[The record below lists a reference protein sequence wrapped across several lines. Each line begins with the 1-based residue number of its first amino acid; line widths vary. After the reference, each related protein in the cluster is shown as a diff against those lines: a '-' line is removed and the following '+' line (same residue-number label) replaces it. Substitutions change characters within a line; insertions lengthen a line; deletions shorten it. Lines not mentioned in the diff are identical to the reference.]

1 MRITELFTAQSIA
14 LDETLTDRDQI
25 IHRLV
30 ELQATHGN
38 ITDKEAYKKAL
49 YAREDEGSTYVD
61 NGITVPH
68 AKTDVVTRPSL
79 AALRLAKPV
88 QYNPEDDGTTDLL
101 FAIAAPE
108 NGSLHVDMLA
118 RMMQMLMNEDFVEKL
133 KAAKTPAE
141 FLDLIDAQEE
151 EQFGSESF
159 TQQQIPQDGYRIL
172 AVTACVNGIAHTY
185 MAAEALVKAGDKL
198 GLPTKVETNGSDGAK
213 NILTREEIAAC
224 DGIIVA
230 AEKKVETARFDGKPV
245 LFTRVDDGIH
255 KPEELIKKIVHGE
268 VPVYHAEGGAVAAE
282 SADTKDSFG
291 RSLYKNLM
299 NGVSHMLPF
308 VVGGGIMIALAFLLD
323 DYAIDPSN
331 FGMNTPVAAFFKTVG
346 SAAFGYMLPILAGF
360 IAMSIADRPGLAVG
374 FAGGI
379 LAMNGTNFADL
390 AAGSTTG
397 ISGGFLASLLAGF
410 AAGYIVE
417 FLKKITEKLPASLN
431 GIRPMLIY
439 PLGGILIVGAMMC
452 AVNPVMGMINTAM
465 TNWLNAMGG
474 TSKVLLGAI
483 VAGMMSV
490 DMGGPFN
497 KAAYVF
503 GTAALASGNYGV
515 MAAVMVGG
523 MVPPIAIALSTTFCP
538 KKWSPDERRNGIV
551 NYVMGLCFVTEGAIP
566 YAAADP
572 LRVLPSCIA
581 GSALAGSLSMVFGCG
596 LRAPHGGIFVFP
608 VVDHPVLYCVAL
620 AVGSLVGA
628 VLLSLLK
635 RTYTEA

>member
-14 LDETLTDRDQI
+14 LDEALQTQEEILS
-25 IHRLV
+25 RLV

-49 YAREDEGSTYVD
+49 YAREAEASTYVD

-68 AKTDVVTRPSL
+68 AKTAVVTRPSL
-79 AALRLAKPV
+79 AALRLSTPV
-88 QYNPEDDGTTDLL
+88 QYNAEDDGTTDLL

-118 RMMQMLMNEDFVEKL
+118 RMMQMLMNEDFVAKL

-141 FLDLIDAQEE
+141 FLDCIDAQEE
-151 EQFGSESF
+151 AQFGAESF
-159 TQQQIPQDGYRIL
+159 TQQVIPQDSYRIL

-185 MAAEALVKAGDKL
+185 MAAEALTKAGDKL

-245 LFTRVDDGIH
+245 LFTRVDDCIH
-255 KPEELIKKIVHGE
+255 KPEELIKKIAHGE
-268 VPVYHAEGGAVAAE
+268 VPVYHAEGGAPAE
-282 SADTKDSFG
+282 DASTKDSFG

-323 DYAIDPSN
+323 DYSIDPAN

-346 SAAFGYMLPILAGF
+346 NAAFGYMLPILAGF

-374 FAGGI
+374 FAGGV
-379 LAMNGTNFADL
+379 LAMNGTNFAGI
-390 AAGSTTG
+390 ANGETTG
-397 ISGGFLASLLAGF
+397 ISGGFLAAMLAGF
-410 AAGYIVE
+410 LAGYIVQ

-431 GIRPMLIY
+431 GLRPMLIY
-439 PLGGILIVGAMMC
+439 PLGGMLIIGAVMC
-452 AVNPVMGMINTAM
+452 GINPVMGMINTAM
-465 TNWLNAMGG
+465 TNWLNALGG
-474 TSKVLLGAI
+474 SSKVLLGAI
-483 VAGMMSV
+483 VAGMMSI

-503 GTAALASGNYGV
+503 GTAALASGNYEV

-538 KKWSPDERRNGIV
+538 KKWTPDERRNGIV
-551 NYVMGLCFVTEGAIP
+551 NYVMGLCFVSEGAIP

-572 LRVLPSCIA
+572 LRVLPSCII

-608 VVDHPVLYCVAL
+608 VVDHAALYCVAL
-620 AVGSLVGA
+620 AVGSVVGA
-628 VLLSLLK
+628 VILSLLK
-635 RTYTEA
+635 KDRTDA